1 MLPWLLCGILALAA
15 AILAWKLFFL
25 CRSLD
30 QLARQTGE
38 RLDQDTNNLLF
49 TSTRDRAVQRL
60 AAELN
65 KHLHRLRQA
74 RQQYENGDRALKEAI
89 TSISHDLRTP
99 LTAIWGYLELLERE
113 ELPDS
118 AQRCLSQVDERV
130 QAMRQLTEELF
141 RYSVAVSAGEELHLE
156 PVDLKAALEESA
168 ASFYAVLCAQG
179 ITPVITMPEERV
191 VRSLDRRALSRV
203 LGNLF
208 QNALKY
214 SAGDLNISLDSQGT
228 IQFSNRTAQ
237 IGEVQTAR
245 LFDRFF
251 TVETG
256 RSSTGLGLSIAK
268 TLVEQ
273 MGGSISAQYDGGR
286 LTVSIEF
293 RQAVL

>member
-1 MLPWLLCGILALAA
+1 M
-15 AILAWKLFFL
+15 
-25 CRSLD
+25 
-30 QLARQTGE
+30 
-38 RLDQDTNNLLF
+38 
-49 TSTRDRAVQRL
+49 
-60 AAELN
+60 
-65 KHLHRLRQA
+65 
-74 RQQYENGDRALKEAI
+74 
-89 TSISHDLRTP
+89 
-99 LTAIWGYLELLERE
+99 
-113 ELPDS
+113 
-118 AQRCLSQVDERV
+118 
-130 QAMRQLTEELF
+130 
-141 RYSVAVSAGEELHLE
+141 AVSAGEELHLE

-191 VRSLDRRALSRV
+191 VRSLDRGALSRV

-293 RQAVL
+293 RQPVL

>member
-1 MLPWLLCGILALAA
+1 ML
-15 AILAWKLFFL
+15 F
-25 CRSLD
+25 
-30 QLARQTGE
+30 
-38 RLDQDTNNLLF
+38 
-49 TSTRDRAVQRL
+49 
-60 AAELN
+60 
-65 KHLHRLRQA
+65 
-74 RQQYENGDRALKEAI
+74 
-89 TSISHDLRTP
+89 
-99 LTAIWGYLELLERE
+99 
-113 ELPDS
+113 
-118 AQRCLSQVDERV
+118 
-130 QAMRQLTEELF
+130 
-141 RYSVAVSAGEELHLE
+141 
-156 PVDLKAALEESA
+156 
-168 ASFYAVLCAQG
+168 
-179 ITPVITMPEERV
+179 
-191 VRSLDRRALSRV
+191 RSLDRGALSRV

-214 SAGDLNISLDSQGT
+214 SAGDLNISLDSQGS

-293 RQAVL
+293 RQPVL

>member
-25 CRSLD
+25 RRSLD

-74 RQQYENGDRALKEAI
+74 RQQYEN
-89 TSISHDLRTP
+89 HDLRTP

-191 VRSLDRRALSRV
+191 VRSLDRGALSRV

-273 MGGSISAQYDGGR
+273 MGGSISAQYGGGR

-293 RQAVL
+293 RQPVL

>member
-156 PVDLKAALEESA
+156 PVDLKAALE
-168 ASFYAVLCAQG
+168 
-179 ITPVITMPEERV
+179 VITMPEERV
-191 VRSLDRRALSRV
+191 VRSLDRGALSRV

-214 SAGDLNISLDSQGT
+214 SAGDLNISLDSQGS

-293 RQAVL
+293 RQPVL